1 MHILYDDALSKSDP
15 NDPTTRQQKL
25 KSGDQKINKKR
36 FATQLTLVTRTNSIS
51 YIPQIDPKEERRETL
66 ERR

>member
-51 YIPQIDPKEERRETL
+51 YIPH
-66 ERR
+66 